1 VQTSGGERFV
11 VAIDWTDSNTNKVGE
26 SQSPTHLL
34 DYHGLLQAL
43 ELIERM
49 HQGKN
54 NRTCRSAEGDYDELH
69 QPQVELSSE
78 EQS

>member
-1 VQTSGGERFV
+1 MHTTGGERFV
-11 VAIDWTDSNTNKVGE
+11 VAIDWTDINTNKVGE
-26 SQSPTHLL
+26 PQSPTHLL
-34 DYHGLLQAL
+34 DYHGLLQVL

-54 NRTCRSAEGDYDELH
+54 IQTCRSAEGDYDELH
-69 QPQVELSSE
+69 QPQVELSSD